1 MHVHH
6 RAGPV
11 QTATRTAEPG
21 SSSARWIRVREG
33 ARPKGETTHMP
44 TLTIPDRLRRTPK
57 PPATPDVAPPRGF
70 EYSKAPSARAAK
82 WTRIGW
88 RFLVILGVLLLAV
101 LVIQNIKANNRAAT
115 APSTAAVN
123 PEAARTAA
131 ATFTGD
137 YLSHDPLA
145 APSAGQDV
153 LRRDLAPGADPAR
166 MSFT

>member
-6 RAGPV
+6 PAGPA

-44 TLTIPDRLRRTPK
+44 TLTIPDRLRRSPR
-57 PPATPDVAPPRGF
+57 PPATPDVTPPEGF

-123 PEAARTAA
+123 PDAAPRPRRGSSGSGTYTPARTG
-131 ATFTGD
+131 ATKR
-137 YLSHDPLA
+137 
-145 APSAGQDV
+145 PST
-153 LRRDLAPGADPAR
+153 AR
-166 MSFT
+166 LTPPD